1 MYLYN
6 ICFLYLSSL
15 FIKFPANDAF
25 ESFSITSQL
34 EHFQTHSSTSK
45 IKFLLY

>member
-6 ICFLYLSSL
+6 ICFLRLSSL

-25 ESFSITSQL
+25 ESFFYNISVRAFSDTL
-34 EHFQTHSSTSK
+34 
-45 IKFLLY
+45 